1 MQGLDWGKI
10 KVHPAAAIFPIIGD
24 DELKVLADDIAMN
37 GQVHPI
43 IVSKGVLIDGRNRLA
58 ACALGKIEPVWQ
70 ERDFRDE
77 GEIVRFVIAANERR
91 RHLTPSQRSMIAAEL
106 ANINKTD
113 SLRQNKATDA
123 QECATE
129 PKQPAIK
136 QEDAAKAMGV
146 SRRSVQDAK
155 KVSTQAPELAAQ
167 VKEGKVSVAT
177 AAKLADAPAKA
188 REVAAG
194 TKTAKAAMQEMK
206 DEAPKKAKAKPDPK
220 PKPEPSAKADDK
232 RNEKLVSEN
241 TALHKKVDELG
252 AQIESMGQTM
262 AEMEGDIKSLN
273 EIIKADDAPD
283 GRVKKAVDLE
293 KKARDLAGQMKSRMD
308 GMMREKNEA
317 VQAAKRFERSVV
329 RLEKELEIA
338 KNGQVAGKTI
348 KK

>member
-1 MQGLDWGKI
+1 MKGLDWNKI
-10 KVHPAAAIFPIIGD
+10 KVHPAAAIFPIID
-24 DELKVLADDIAMN
+24 ETELKVLADDIALN

-58 ACALGKIEPVWQ
+58 ACALGKIEPQWQ
-70 ERDFRDE
+70 EREFRDD
-77 GEIVRFVIAANERR
+77 GEIIRFIVAANERR
-91 RHLTPSQRSMIAAEL
+91 RHLTQSQRSMIAAEL
-106 ANINKTD
+106 ANIEKTD
-113 SLRQNKATDA
+113 TLRQNKLTEA

-129 PKQPAIK
+129 PKAPAIK
-136 QEDAAKAMGV
+136 QEDAAKVMGV

-155 KVSTQAPELAAQ
+155 KISKQAPELAAE
-167 VKEGKVSVAT
+167 VKAGKVSVAT
-177 AAKLADAPAKA
+177 AAKLADSPEKAKA
-188 REVAAG
+188 VAAG
-194 TKTAKAAMQEMK
+194 TKTVKDAMQEIK
-206 DEAPKKAKAKPDPK
+206 DEAPKKAPVKAKPEPK
-220 PKPEPSAKADDK
+220 PPTTKADDK
-232 RNEKLVSEN
+232 RFEKLTNEN

-262 AEMEGDIKSLN
+262 SEMEGDIKSLN

-293 KKARDLAGQMKSRMD
+293 KKARELAGQMKLRMD

-338 KNGQVAGKTI
+338 NSGQVAGKTI

>member
-1 MQGLDWGKI
+1 MKGLDWNKI
-10 KVHPAAAIFPIIGD
+10 KVHPAAAIFPIID
-24 DELKVLADDIAMN
+24 ETELKVLADDIAMN

-43 IVSKGVLIDGRNRLA
+43 IISNGVLIDGRNRLA

-70 ERDFRDE
+70 EREFRDD
-77 GEIVRFVIAANERR
+77 GEIIRFIIAANERR

-113 SLRQNKATDA
+113 TLRQNKTDA

-155 KVSTQAPELAAQ
+155 KVSVQAPELAAE
-167 VKEGKVSVAT
+167 VKAGKVSVAT
-177 AAKLADAPAKA
+177 AAKLADAPTKAK
-188 REVAAG
+188 EVAAG
-194 TKTAKAAMQEMK
+194 TKTAKAAIQEMK
-206 DEAPKKAKAKPDPK
+206 DEAPKKAPAKAKPEPK
-220 PKPEPSAKADDK
+220 PPTAKADDK
-232 RNEKLVSEN
+232 RFEKLTSEN
-241 TALHKKVDELG
+241 TALHKKIDELG

-262 AEMEGDIKSLN
+262 SDMEGDIKSLN

-293 KKARDLAGQMKSRMD
+293 KKARELAGQMKSRMD

-338 KNGQVAGKTI
+338 KQGSIPGKTI

>member
-1 MQGLDWGKI
+1 MKGLDWSKI
-10 KVHPAAAIFPIIGD
+10 KVHPAAAIFPIISD

-70 ERDFRDE
+70 EREFRDD
-77 GEIVRFVIAANERR
+77 GEIIRFIIAANERR

-113 SLRQNKATDA
+113 SLKQNKTDA
-123 QECATE
+123 QDCATE

-155 KVSTQAPELAAQ
+155 KVSVQAPELAAQ

-188 REVAAG
+188 KAVAAG
-194 TKTAKAAMQEMK
+194 TKTVKDAMKEMK
-206 DEAPKKAKAKPDPK
+206 DEAPKKAPAKPEPK
-220 PKPEPSAKADDK
+220 PKAEPKPKSDEKIV
-232 RNEKLVSEN
+232 NEN
-241 TALHKKVDELG
+241 NALHTKVDELA

-262 AEMEGDIKSLN
+262 AAMEGDIKSLN
-273 EIIKADDAPD
+273 AVIDAEDAPD
-283 GRVKKAVDLE
+283 GRVKKAVELE
-293 KKARDLAGQMKSRMD
+293 KKARELAGQMKSRMD
-308 GMMREKNEA
+308 GLMREKNEA

-338 KNGQVAGKTI
+338 QNGQVAGKTI